1 MLPET
6 YNKNAKPNKD
16 ILLIP
21 KFRTTSKLTSD
32 VKLTSVIQC
41 LTQGLVWVDGLSDFS

>member
-21 KFRTTSKLTSD
+21 KFRTTSKLTSI
-32 VKLTSVIQC
+32 KLTSVIQC